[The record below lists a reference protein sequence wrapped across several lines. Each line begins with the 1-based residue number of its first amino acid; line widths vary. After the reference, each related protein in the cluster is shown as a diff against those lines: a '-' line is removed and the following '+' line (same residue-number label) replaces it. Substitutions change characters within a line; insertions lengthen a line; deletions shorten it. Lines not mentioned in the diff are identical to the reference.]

1 MNDGS
6 KRKGVDDA
14 LAAAAVNGLT
24 IRSAAAYLAEYFS
37 ARDIAAQDSDD
48 SMKGSSAVDSATAP
62 LHRKQRQRSV

>member
-6 KRKGVDDA
+6 KAKGVDDA

-37 ARDIAAQDSDD
+37 AYEIAATESGDAE
-48 SMKGSSAVDSATAP
+48 KGSGAVESAAP
-62 LHRKQRQRSV
+62 LRRKNRQRSA